1 MATGKT
7 VRSPRWF
14 WIPFRVVLVTFLLT
28 LLSFAVSL
36 LLGILGLL
44 IAAKVGGVAPNMA
57 VAYRLVALPTAAVVG
72 GLSLISLTIMEI
84 RHYRHAKV
92 LAEIE
97 RAG

>member
-1 MATGKT
+1 
-7 VRSPRWF
+7 
-14 WIPFRVVLVTFLLT
+14 
-28 LLSFAVSL
+28 
-36 LLGILGLL
+36 
-44 IAAKVGGVAPNMA
+44 MA